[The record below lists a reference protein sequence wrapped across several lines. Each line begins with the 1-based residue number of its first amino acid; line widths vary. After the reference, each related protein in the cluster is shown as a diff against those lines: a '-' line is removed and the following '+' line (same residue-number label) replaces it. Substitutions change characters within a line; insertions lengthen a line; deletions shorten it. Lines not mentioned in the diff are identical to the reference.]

1 MKQGEVNYWQEI
13 ADVHFAEAGSLR
25 TRYTE
30 LYRIFNE
37 ILNEQTREG
46 GMSFAGPFARMDFIC
61 KRKEASTEMYR
72 DINRFRARCRELSSF
87 EDSFL
92 SKAYRYDL
100 KALVTFVA
108 FVYACEIPKELAE
121 ELPGDVSHEMHP
133 ISEPQCIRMVVDRWD
148 ARFIYGKTTGIESE
162 TICACYAFTNFSGEW
177 DYIGSLLTEHTQ
189 LNLVHP
195 RLEEGVY
202 YPELIIVEPDFLLD
216 ISSIAACFESYG
228 VTPLTYLVNKIKPA
242 ANSKA
247 ILLGNFASQLLDEE
261 IYNGTEHEPDYKA
274 SVQRFFQ
281 HNPLSLV
288 TCPDMDPTFHTE
300 ARKQQMNLHRMIQTQ
315 FSQIPGIDMEQLVLE
330 PSFVSEMLGIQGR
343 MDLLQLDKHVL
354 MEQKSG
360 KREYLTNRHVE
371 QHYVQMLLY
380 LALLHYNYGLRNEQI
395 LCFLLYSKYED
406 GLLKEGAAPKLLFEA
421 IRVRNEI
428 VHLELGYGEGEAGK
442 VFRAL
447 TPEAL
452 NVKNVS
458 GKLWEEYTRP
468 QLQALFRPYHAASEV
483 ERAYFDRFFAFVE
496 KEHILSKLGNAT
508 QEASGFASLWNASLD
523 EKRQAGNIFDRLL
536 LKGLESLSGT
546 GIDRVTLLIPNE
558 EENDLPNF
566 RVGDVVLLY
575 AYPMTEEPDARRA
588 LLLRCSISDLRTD
601 EVVLSLRAPQKN
613 QAVFHVPDS
622 YRWAIEHDFIESSY
636 TTLYR
641 GLYAFL
647 SAKEDRRQCLLGGR
661 TPRVDESLRL
671 VGDYSLNGASPEFNE
686 LALRAKQAQDYFL
699 LIGPPGTGKTSFGL
713 MSILQEELHDE
724 AASVLLLSYTNR
736 AVDEI
741 CSKLVRAELDF
752 IRIGTDASCDTAYK
766 PYLLRNRM
774 EGYARLSDI
783 KNALREMRIFVGT
796 TAAFSSQIALFGL
809 KSFSLAIVDEA
820 SQILEPHLLGI
831 LSAKHQGQNAIRRF
845 VLIGDHK
852 QLPAVVQQSEKESEV
867 ADPLLRAIGL
877 ENCRQSL
884 FERLLRL
891 SKGDPSRVFCM
902 EKQGRMHPAVS
913 LFSNLFFYG
922 HRLKPV
928 PMAHQLRELSFPHP
942 GTSTIAR
949 IVSQRRL
956 AFFALPYLPHT
967 EPAKVNSAEAKLI
980 ASLVKE
986 IWSLYT
992 ANGKAFSASQTIGI
1006 IVPYRNQIAVIR
1018 SEIERFGIEALR
1030 GISID
1035 TVERYQGSERDV
1047 ILYGFTVK
1055 QHYQLDFLA
1064 ENVFEEEGIVID
1076 RKLNVALTRAREQL
1090 FLVGNPG
1097 LLSRNETFRQLIS
1110 FAKEQGGYVEVSS
1123 LKW

>member
-1 MKQGEVNYWQEI
+1 MKQSVANYWQEI
-13 ADVHFAEAGSLR
+13 ADVHFAGDEDVR
-25 TRYTE
+25 VRYAE
-30 LYRIFNE
+30 LYRIWNE

-61 KRKEASTEMYR
+61 KRLEADAEMYR
-72 DINRFRARCRELSSF
+72 NINRFRARCRELARY
-87 EDSFL
+87 EDAFL
-92 SKAYRYDL
+92 KKAYRYDL
-100 KALVTFVA
+100 KALVEFVA
-108 FVYACEIPKELAE
+108 FVYACEIPEELAG
-121 ELPGDVSHEMHP
+121 ELPETMET
-133 ISEPQCIRMVVDRWD
+133 SEVHAASTPNCIRMIVDRWD
-148 ARFIYGKTTGIESE
+148 DRLIYGKRVGVESE
-162 TICACYAFTNFSGEW
+162 TIAACYAFTNFSGAW
-177 DYIGSLLTEHTQ
+177 DYIGKLLTPHTQ

-202 YPELIIVEPDFLLD
+202 FPELIIVEPDFLLD
-216 ISSIAACFESYG
+216 ISSIAACFETYG

-261 IYNGTEHEPDYKA
+261 IYGGATHEPDYKA

-281 HNPLSLV
+281 HNPLGLV

-300 ARKQQMNLHRMIQTQ
+300 ARKQQLNLHRMIQEQ
-315 FSQIPGIDMEQLVLE
+315 FCRIPGIDMEQIVLE

-371 QHYVQMLLY
+371 KHYVQMLLY

-442 VFRAL
+442 RFHAL

-468 QLQALFRPYHAASEV
+468 QLQALFRPYQTASEM
-483 ERAYFDRFFAFVE
+483 ERAYFDRFFTFIE

-523 EKRQAGNIFDRLL
+523 EKRQAGNIFDRLQ
-536 LKGLESLSGT
+536 LKQLESVSGT
-546 GIDRVTLLIPNE
+546 GIDQVTLLVPDE

-566 RVGDVVLLY
+566 RVGDVVMLY
-575 AYPMTEEPDARRA
+575 AYPATEEPDARHA
-588 LLLRCSISDLRTD
+588 LLLRCSLSDLRAH
-601 EVVLSLRAPQKN
+601 EVTLSLRAPQKN
-613 QAVFHVPDS
+613 RAVFDVPS
-622 YRWAIEHDFIESSY
+622 TYRWAIEHDFVESSY

-647 SAKEDRRQCLLGGR
+647 SAHKERRMCLLGQR
-661 TPRVDESLRL
+661 APRVDTSLRL
-671 VGDYSLNGASPEFNE
+671 MGDYSLGGESPEFNE
-686 LALRAKQAQDYFL
+686 LVLRVKQAQDYFL

-713 MSILQEELHDE
+713 MSILQEELRDE
-724 AASVLLLSYTNR
+724 TASVLLLSYTNR

-741 CSKLVRAELDF
+741 CSKLVRHGLDF
-752 IRIGTDASCDTAYK
+752 IRIGTDASCDAAYK

-783 KNALREMRIFVGT
+783 QNALREMRILVGT
-796 TAAFSSQIALFGL
+796 TAAFSSQMALFSL

-831 LSAKHQGQNAIRRF
+831 LSAKHGEQNAIRRF

-867 ADPLLRAIGL
+867 TEPLLRSIGL

-891 SKGDPSRVFCM
+891 QQGNASLVFCM

-922 HRLKPV
+922 CKLKPV
-928 PMAHQLRELSFPHP
+928 PMAHQLRELDFPHR
-942 GTSTIAR
+942 GTSEIEQLVATH
-949 IVSQRRL
+949 RL
-956 AFFALPYLPHT
+956 AFFALRHERCA
-967 EPAKVNSAEAKLI
+967 EPTKVNGAEAR
-980 ASLVKE
+980 LVARLVRSV
-986 IWSLYT
+986 WSLYVQ
-992 ANGKAFSASQTIGI
+992 NGRPFSATQTVGV

-1030 GISID
+1030 DVSID

-1047 ILYGFTVK
+1047 IVYGFTVK
-1055 QHYQLDFLA
+1055 RGYQLDFLA
-1064 ENVFEEEGIVID
+1064 GNVFEEEGTLID

-1090 FLVGNPG
+1090 FLVGNPD
-1097 LLSRNETFRQLIS
+1097 LLSRNETFRQLIG
-1110 FAKEQGGYVEVSS
+1110 FVKEQGGYFD
-1123 LKW
+1123 LLP